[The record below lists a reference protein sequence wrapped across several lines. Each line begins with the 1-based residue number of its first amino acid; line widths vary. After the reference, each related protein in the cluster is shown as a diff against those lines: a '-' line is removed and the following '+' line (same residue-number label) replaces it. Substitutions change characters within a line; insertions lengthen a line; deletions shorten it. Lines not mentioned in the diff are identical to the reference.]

1 MSQENE
7 QLHNPLHGLKLDTLL
22 NELVTHYGFD
32 ILAEYTRINCFK
44 SNPSMASSLKFLRK
58 TEWAR
63 EKLERFYL
71 YDFKNLP
78 EAGEDEFEIPPRQ
91 RVIPLNIKPKKPKVL
106 VRGEA
111 IIPLSKD
118 SFKETHRSKPE
129 YKKEHKKEYNKAY
142 KPEHKRE
149 NSHAKSSDKPS
160 YGNSERS
167 SNNSS
172 KNSSNENKPFD
183 PYADAPR

>member
-32 ILAEYTRINCFK
+32 ILAEYTRIHCFK

-71 YDFKNLP
+71 YDYKNLP
-78 EAGEDEFEIPPRQ
+78 EAGEDEFEIPPRK
-91 RVIPLNIKPKKPKVL
+91 RVIALHIKPKKPKVL

-129 YKKEHKKEYNKAY
+129 YKKEHKKEYKKEY

-149 NSHAKSSDKPS
+149 SSRPQSSEKQNSGNSSSD
-160 YGNSERS
+160 
-167 SNNSS
+167 
-172 KNSSNENKPFD
+172 ENKPFD

>member
-7 QLHNPLHGLKLDTLL
+7 QLNNPLHGLKLDVLL
-22 NELVTHYGFD
+22 DELVTHYGFD

-44 SNPSMASSLKFLRK
+44 SNPSIASSLKFLRK

-91 RVIPLNIKPKKPKVL
+91 RVIPLRIKAKKPKVL

-118 SFKETHRSKPE
+118 SFKETHRSTP
-129 YKKEHKKEYNKAY
+129 EHKKAY

-149 NSHAKSSDKPS
+149 SSRAKITDKSSH
-160 YGNSERS
+160 ERGENN
-167 SNNSS
+167 SNNSAS
-172 KNSSNENKPFD
+172 ENKPFD

>member
-1 MSQENE
+1 MSEENE
-7 QLHNPLHGLKLDTLL
+7 QLNNPLHGLKLDILL
-22 NELVTHYGFD
+22 DELVTHYGFD

-44 SNPSMASSLKFLRK
+44 SNPSIASSLKFLRK

-91 RVIPLNIKPKKPKVL
+91 RIIAQHIKPKKPKVL

-118 SFKETHRSKPE
+118 SFKETHRSTPE
-129 YKKEHKKEYNKAY
+129 HKKEHKKPY
-142 KPEHKRE
+142 KPEHKSE
-149 NSHAKSSDKPS
+149 NSRTYTNDKPS
-160 YGNSERS
+160 HKS
-167 SNNSS
+167 SASKSNDSPSVSKSS
-172 KNSSNENKPFD
+172 D

>member
-7 QLHNPLHGLKLDTLL
+7 QLNNPLHGLKLDVLL

-32 ILAEYTRINCFK
+32 ILAEYTRIKCFK
-44 SNPSMASSLKFLRK
+44 NNPSIVSSLKFLRK

-63 EKLERFYL
+63 ETLERFYL
-71 YDFKNLP
+71 YSFKNLP
-78 EAGEDEFEIPPRQ
+78 EPGEDEFEIPPRQ
-91 RVIPLNIKPKKPKVL
+91 RIIPLHIKAKEPKVL
-106 VRGEA
+106 IKGEA

-129 YKKEHKKEYNKAY
+129 HKKER
-142 KPEHKRE
+142 KRE
-149 NSHAKSSDKPS
+149 SRGDKPS
-160 YGNSERS
+160 HNRGESRS
-167 SNNSS
+167 ND
-172 KNSSNENKPFD
+172 SSNESSNQNKPFD

>member
-1 MSQENE
+1 MSAKLSHNESRMSQESE
-7 QLHNPLHGLKLDTLL
+7 QLNNPLHGLKLDVLL
-22 NELVTHYGFD
+22 DELVTHYGFD

-44 SNPSMASSLKFLRK
+44 SNPSIASSLKFLRK

-78 EAGEDEFEIPPRQ
+78 EAGEDEFETPPRQ
-91 RVIPLNIKPKKPKVL
+91 RVIPLHIKAKKPKVL

-118 SFKETHRSKPE
+118 SFKETHRTKP
-129 YKKEHKKEYNKAY
+129 EHKKTY

-149 NSHAKSSDKPS
+149 SRQPKAIDTSKH
-160 YGNSERS
+160 GNSERG
-167 SNNSS
+167 
-172 KNSSNENKPFD
+172 SNENKPFD
-183 PYADAPR
+183 PYADAPK

>member
-7 QLHNPLHGLKLDTLL
+7 QLNNPLHGLKLDVLL

-32 ILAEYTRINCFK
+32 ILAEYTRIKCFK
-44 SNPSMASSLKFLRK
+44 NNPSIASSLKFLRK

-63 EKLERFYL
+63 ETLERFYL
-71 YDFKNLP
+71 YSFKNLP
-78 EAGEDEFEIPPRQ
+78 EPGEDEFEIPPRQ
-91 RVIPLNIKPKKPKVL
+91 RIIPLHIKAKEPKVL
-106 VRGEA
+106 VKGEA

-129 YKKEHKKEYNKAY
+129 HKKTR
-142 KPEHKRE
+142 KRE
-149 NSHAKSSDKPS
+149 SRGDKPS
-160 YGNSERS
+160 HNRGESRS
-167 SNNSS
+167 ND
-172 KNSSNENKPFD
+172 SSNESSNESSSQNRPFD

>member
-7 QLHNPLHGLKLDTLL
+7 QLNNPLHGLKLDILL
-22 NELVTHYGFD
+22 DELVTHYGFD

-44 SNPSMASSLKFLRK
+44 NNPSIASSLKFLRK

-78 EAGEDEFEIPPRQ
+78 EPGEDQFEIPPRQ
-91 RVIPLNIKPKKPKVL
+91 RIIAQHIKPKKPKVL

-111 IIPLSKD
+111 IIPLSKE
-118 SFKETHRSKPE
+118 SFIETHRSKPDH
-129 YKKEHKKEYNKAY
+129 KKEHKKSY
-142 KPEHKRE
+142 KPKHKGE
-149 NSHAKSSDKPS
+149 NSRSYTNDKPS
-160 YGNSERS
+160 NH
-167 SNNSS
+167 SNTSRT
-172 KNSSNENKPFD
+172 KDSSNENKPFD

>member
-22 NELVTHYGFD
+22 NELVSHYGFD

-44 SNPSMASSLKFLRK
+44 SNPSIASSLKFLRK

-71 YDFKNLP
+71 YDYKNLP
-78 EAGEDEFEIPPRQ
+78 EAGEDEFETPPRQ
-91 RVIPLNIKPKKPKVL
+91 RIIASHIKPKKPKVL

-129 YKKEHKKEYNKAY
+129 HKKTY
-142 KPEHKRE
+142 KSEHQR
-149 NSHAKSSDKPS
+149 
-160 YGNSERS
+160 ERS
-167 SNNSS
+167 RPSVNDKSTHNLNESSSSSSSN
-172 KNSSNENKPFD
+172 KSSNENKPFD
-183 PYADAPR
+183 PYSDAPR

>member
-7 QLHNPLHGLKLDTLL
+7 QLNNPLHGLKLDVLL

-32 ILAEYTRINCFK
+32 ILAEYTRIKCFK
-44 SNPSMASSLKFLRK
+44 NNPSIVSSLKFLRK

-63 EKLERFYL
+63 ETLERFYL
-71 YDFKNLP
+71 YSFKNLP
-78 EAGEDEFEIPPRQ
+78 EPGEDEFEIPPRQ
-91 RVIPLNIKPKKPKVL
+91 RIIPKHIKAKEPKVL
-106 VRGEA
+106 LKGEA

-129 YKKEHKKEYNKAY
+129 HKKER
-142 KPEHKRE
+142 KRE
-149 NSHAKSSDKPS
+149 SRGDKPS
-160 YGNSERS
+160 HDRGESRS
-167 SNNSS
+167 ND
-172 KNSSNENKPFD
+172 SSNESSNQNKPFD

>member
-1 MSQENE
+1 MSQESE
-7 QLHNPLHGLKLDTLL
+7 QLNNPLHGLKLDLL
-22 NELVTHYGFD
+22 LDELVTQYGFD

-44 SNPSMASSLKFLRK
+44 SNPSIASSLKFLRK

-91 RVIPLNIKPKKPKVL
+91 RVIPLHIKPKKPKVL

-111 IIPLSKD
+111 IIPLTKE

-129 YKKEHKKEYNKAY
+129 HKKAY
-142 KPEHKRE
+142 KSEHQRE
-149 NSHAKSSDKPS
+149 NNRPKVSEKP
-160 YGNSERS
+160 R
-167 SNNSS
+167 NNSGD
-172 KNSSNENKPFD
+172 SSENKPFD
-183 PYADAPR
+183 PYSDAPR

>member
-7 QLHNPLHGLKLDTLL
+7 QLNNPLHGLKLDVLL

-32 ILAEYTRINCFK
+32 ILAEYTRIKCFK
-44 SNPSMASSLKFLRK
+44 NNPSIVSSLKFLRK

-63 EKLERFYL
+63 ETLERFYL
-71 YDFKNLP
+71 YSFKNLP
-78 EAGEDEFEIPPRQ
+78 EPGEDEFEIPPRQ
-91 RVIPLNIKPKKPKVL
+91 RIIPLHIKAKEPKVL
-106 VRGEA
+106 IKGEA

-129 YKKEHKKEYNKAY
+129 HKKER
-142 KPEHKRE
+142 KRE
-149 NSHAKSSDKPS
+149 SRGDKSSHNRGES
-160 YGNSERS
+160 RS
-167 SNNSS
+167 NE
-172 KNSSNENKPFD
+172 SSNESSNQNKPFD